1 MRLLLISNSTQHGG
15 GWLDHCAG
23 AIEAFL
29 GPRARRVLFVPFA
42 ALDRAAYAARARERF
57 ERLGHSLESLHDPGH
72 DPRSGG
78 PLAALERAE
87 AVFTGGGNTFRLL
100 AAMQEEGLLEP
111 LRERVVAGL
120 PYLGASA
127 GTNLACPT
135 IQTTN
140 DMPILWPAR
149 ADALGLVPFQINA
162 HYLDPDPG
170 STHMGETR
178 EERIAEFHEHH
189 ARPVVGLREGA
200 WLRREGTSLALG
212 GARGARLF
220 RRGAAPE
227 ELEPG
232 ARLDRLLEDRSSG
245 VEDRGTR
252 RAHGGGAPLPP
263 ERVRMLDLVLE
274 RIAAHPSYSRNL
286 EEAVARGE
294 ELVLDYHTH
303 GPGHGYCVSIAA
315 LAPKLAGLELGQSRE
330 LAHVRGVGREA
341 EECRPLMG
349 VFASMVRRR
358 YGLASEPAIALD
370 GRVLE

>member
-29 GPRARRVLFVPFA
+29 GRDARRILFVPFA
-42 ALDRAAYAARARERF
+42 AFDRAAYAVRARERF
-57 ERLGHSLESLHDPGH
+57 ERMGHALESLHDPGL
-72 DPRSGG
+72 GG

-87 AVFTGGGNTFRLL
+87 AIFVGGGNTFRLL
-100 AAMQEEGLLEP
+100 AALLEAGLLEP
-111 LRERVVAGL
+111 LRARAAADL
-120 PYLGASA
+120 AYIGASA

-140 DMPILWPAR
+140 DMPILWPER
-149 ADALGLVPFQINA
+149 PDALGLVPFQINA
-162 HYLDPDPG
+162 HYVDPDPA

-178 EERIAEFHEHH
+178 EQRIAEFLEHH
-189 ARPVVGLREGA
+189 ARPVVGLREGS
-200 WLRREGTSLALG
+200 WLRREGSSLALG

-220 RRGAAPE
+220 RRGSPPE
-227 ELEPG
+227 EFEPG
-232 ARLDRLLEDRSSG
+232 ARLDALLQSES
-245 VEDRGTR
+245 
-252 RAHGGGAPLPP
+252 GGARPGPLPP
-263 ERVRMLDLVLE
+263 ERVQLLDLVLE
-274 RIAAHPSYSRNL
+274 KIAAHPSYSKKL
-286 EEAVARGE
+286 EEAVAHGE

-303 GPGHGYCVSIAA
+303 GPGHGYCVSIGAR
-315 LAPKLAGLELGQSRE
+315 PPSVAGLDLGPPRE

-349 VFASMVRRR
+349 VFASMLRRR

-370 GRVLE
+370 GQLLD